1 MAFTNFK
8 SIADVQSAYDIRHI
22 WANFVLDIP
31 IEPPTSLIED
41 LKFKYETID
50 IFGSETAR
58 KENIIYPILL
68 ALYRNHHERLAIWSE
83 YYIHAD
89 DTLCGHPDYL
99 LSARSALGTSIM
111 SRPILTIIEAKE
123 NNFKRGWG
131 QCLAAMVGAYMLN
144 QAAGNKE
151 PIIYG
156 LVTDGEFWQFGK
168 LEGKLFTQSQTSYT
182 LSNLADLY
190 QAIAW
195 LYAEAERQI

>member
-8 SIADVQSAYDIRHI
+8 SIAEVQSAYDIRHT
-22 WANFVLDIP
+22 WANFILDTP
-31 IEPPTSLIED
+31 IEPSAALIDD
-41 LKFKYETID
+41 LNFKYEKID

-83 YYIHAD
+83 YYIYAD

-99 LSARSALGTSIM
+99 LSARSVLGTSIM
-111 SRPILTIIEAKE
+111 SMPILTVIEAKE

-131 QCLAAMVGAYMLN
+131 QCLAAMLGAQKLN
-144 QAAGNKE
+144 EAEGKKE
-151 PIIYG
+151 LTIYG

-168 LEGKLFTQSQTSYT
+168 LEGKLFTQSQASYT
-182 LSNLADLY
+182 LSNLADVY
-190 QAIAW
+190 KAVEW
-195 LYAEAERQI
+195 LYIEVEGQI